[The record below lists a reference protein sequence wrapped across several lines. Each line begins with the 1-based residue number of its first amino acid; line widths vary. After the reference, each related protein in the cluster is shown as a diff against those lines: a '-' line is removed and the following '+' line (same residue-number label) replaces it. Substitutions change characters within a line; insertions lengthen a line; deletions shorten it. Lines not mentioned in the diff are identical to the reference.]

1 MSETNANRSLEF
13 AEEPLDE
20 KDRQIMIV
28 LKEAGIDGLGF
39 NALVKRLQPE
49 VSRSTV
55 AVRVEK
61 LLRLG
66 YLEKRQSWRSGKS
79 KPIYLSK
86 RTQQIFAIIDKSRE
100 LSNDLIQKLDELD
113 ELDQRTF
120 EKWFDEFRERYNSLF
135 GMTAV
140 VAVFYG
146 ASAAGDI
153 FLPFLLDDYRNLSN
167 KFAEL
172 IKDKPE
178 VLKALR
184 RWLYSRLK
192 THGINFAELM
202 EKTER
207 ELEIS

>member
-1 MSETNANRSLEF
+1 MSEIDFNRVLEF
-13 AEEPLDE
+13 AGEPLDE

-28 LKEAGIDGLGF
+28 LKGSGAKGLGF
-39 NALVKRLQPE
+39 NALVKKLEPE

-66 YLEKRQSWRSGKS
+66 YLEKKQNERAGKLN
-79 KPIYLSK
+79 PIYLSK

-100 LSNDLIQKLDELD
+100 LSNDLIQKLDEFD
-113 ELDQRTF
+113 ELDLKAF
-120 EKWFDEFRERYNSLF
+120 ENWFNEFREKYNALF

-153 FLPFLLDDYRNLSN
+153 FLPFLLNDYRNLFN
-167 KFAEL
+167 KFTKI

-178 VLKALR
+178 VLKAFR
-184 RWLYSRLK
+184 SWLYLK
-192 THGINFAELM
+192 LKIYGINFAELM
-202 EKTER
+202 KKELKTG
-207 ELEIS
+207 